1 MRSKT
6 LKQLIVRSR
15 GVEEAIM
22 FSDYRLTNPQL
33 VLESARDIM
42 SNVQPYFG
50 ACAMLSSAWAGYL
63 QDNHSIPAIVVAG
76 DLKISGKKVFR
87 CKKNLPEPTKA
98 GKLLTGNWDG
108 HCWIEIDGYIGDL
121 SIFRTAYAIEG
132 ASMLK
137 EFIVSNFGLGRGAI
151 LSPVKDL
158 PTGMQYLPKFVLKDN
173 QINGL
178 IAGMM
183 YQLDKG
189 I

>member
-1 MRSKT
+1 MRSKI

-15 GVEEAIM
+15 GVEEATS
-22 FSDYRLTNPQL
+22 FTDYRLASPQP
-33 VLESARDIM
+33 VLESAQEIL

-50 ACAMLSSAWAGYL
+50 ACAMLSAAWAGYL

-76 DLKISGKKVFR
+76 DLKIVGKKIFR
-87 CKKNLPEPTKA
+87 CKKNLPKPTKA
-98 GKLLTGNWDG
+98 GKLVAGNWDG

-121 SIFRTAYAIEG
+121 SLFRTAYAIEG
-132 ASMLK
+132 ASVLK
-137 EFIVSNFGLGRGAI
+137 EFVVSNFGLGRGAL
-151 LSPVKDL
+151 LSSEKDL
-158 PTGMQYLPKFVLKDN
+158 PKGMQYIPKFVLKDN

-183 YQLDKG
+183 YQLDKD